1 MGLSS
6 FLGPFV
12 MDVFL
17 FLIIVFCILKRMK
30 QVFVNL
36 HRFDMG
42 PNPAEL
48 HFAVGFLFSVV
59 DPEP

>member
-1 MGLSS
+1 
-6 FLGPFV
+6 

-17 FLIIVFCILKRMK
+17 FLIIDFCILKGMK

-59 DPEP
+59 DPES